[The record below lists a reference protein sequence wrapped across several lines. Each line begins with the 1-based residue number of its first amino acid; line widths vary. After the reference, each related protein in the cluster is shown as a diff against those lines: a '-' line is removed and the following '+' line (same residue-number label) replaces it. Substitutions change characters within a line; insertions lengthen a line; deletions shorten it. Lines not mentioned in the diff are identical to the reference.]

1 MNFNAYA
8 EGKENLNGVAL
19 VSAGHIFAKPK
30 REIFRPNGRNDW
42 LLLYIARESE
52 TFYLD
57 KVQTGKQGSFIIFA
71 PGEKQHHIYD
81 GDKTAEFYYVHF
93 CCERLDTSLV
103 TSTLY
108 NLPLS
113 RRICDTFEE
122 IIEEILHK
130 RPMYEKVS
138 LCRFFN
144 ILYTLEREVKCD
156 THPDKENFERI
167 AKAISHMNK
176 FYDSHFSLDDYARL
190 CNMSKFHFI
199 RVFEKISGTSPLE
212 YKNNIRMQH
221 ALELLLEKRL
231 IVEEISQKVGFSSA
245 SYFSQS
251 FKKKYGVSPKQYQQ
265 KNT

>member
-8 EGKENLNGVAL
+8 DGKENLNGVTL

-30 REIFRPNGRNDW
+30 RQIFRPNGRDDW
-42 LLLYIARESE
+42 LLFYIAKESE
-52 TFYLD
+52 TFFLD
-57 KVQTGKQGSFIIFA
+57 KTQVGKQGSFIIFA
-71 PGEKQHHIYD
+71 PGQKQHHIYG

-93 CCERLDTSLV
+93 ECESLDTSLL
-103 TSTLY
+103 TLTLY
-108 NLPLS
+108 DLPLS

-122 IIEEILHK
+122 IIEETLHK
-130 RPMYEKVS
+130 RPLYEKVCLS
-138 LCRFFN
+138 KFFN
-144 ILYTLEREVKCD
+144 ILYTLERDILCD

-176 FYDSHFSLDDYARL
+176 FYDSDFSLDDYAKI

-199 RVFEKISGTSPLE
+199 RVFEKIAGTSPLE

-231 IVEEISQKVGFSSA
+231 SVEEISQKVGFSSA

-251 FKKKYGVSPKQYQQ
+251 FKKKYILSPKQYQIQ
-265 KNT
+265 NS